1 MELSETDRLVIAA
14 IIDGLPL
21 NSRPFKTVGER
32 VGLGEEQVIEALTR
46 MRDSGIIKRFGLIV
60 HHHELGYR
68 ANAMTVW
75 DIPDDRVEAVGRCFG
90 KFEFVTLCYRR
101 PRRLPD
107 WPYNLFSMVHGRER
121 AVVLQQVDQLA
132 SACGLENVGRDVLFS
147 TRRFKQ
153 CGARYGGTAKVL
165 EPVA

>member
-21 NSRPFKTVGER
+21 TPRPFAKVGER
-32 VGLGEEQVIEALTR
+32 VGLGEAQVIEALSR
-46 MRDSGIIKRFGLIV
+46 MRDNGIIKRFGLIV
-60 HHHELGYR
+60 RHHELGYR

-75 DIPDDRVEAVGRCFG
+75 NIPDEQVAAVGRCFG

-101 PRRLPD
+101 PRHLPE
-107 WPYNLFSMVHGRER
+107 WPYNLFCMVHGRER
-121 AVVLQQVDQLA
+121 GAVLKQIDQLV
-132 SACGLENVGRDVLFS
+132 SECGLESVDRDVLFS

-153 CGARYGGTAKVL
+153 CGARYSNASKPL
-165 EPVA
+165 ESVA